1 MSPAPRSTNIAK
13 LDRRSQRRFPISVPL
28 RYTVSGVEGEGWT
41 LDLSSHGAMIQ
52 VRQKLPR
59 GRGIRLFIDWPAKLD
74 DRIPLQLVVK
84 GTILRSTAVTTAI
97 AISTYEF
104 RLHSGLSAFPELS
117 SASHA
122 KSVAKRDI

>member
-28 RYTVSGVEGEGWT
+28 RYIVSGVEGEGWT
-41 LDLSSHGAMIQ
+41 LDISSNGALIQ
-52 VRQKLPR
+52 VPQKLPT

-84 GTILRSTAVTTAI
+84 GTIRRSTAVTTAI

-104 RLHSGLSAFPELS
+104 RLQSGFTRVSRTLVS
-117 SASHA
+117 
-122 KSVAKRDI
+122 KSCVVNG